1 MLIHKGSLQLTNF
14 GQTTSEFIFELFNES
29 FEFCFLTLG
38 FLQVLQSITQ
48 LRVQVGKSV
57 TQVRKVVGDAVTEVM
72 ELVATWHKTG
82 TTEDLTKDTK
92 ELDRIYTSAVY
103 IAQSLRRQRALWSI
117 RFATRPELPGGIGT
131 GPLRFDPA
139 SMKDERDD
147 ETDTAELRKCQVEIM
162 VTPALFKRGNMNGE
176 LFDKEEAMR
185 AAIVVLA
192 GLD

>member
-1 MLIHKGSLQLTNF
+1 MVYTSLLKCCTDNLDHKVIPYKSFNDWRAFTA
-14 GQTTSEFIFELFNES
+14 EL
-29 FEFCFLTLG
+29 LG
-38 FLQVLQSITQ
+38 KVASTE
-48 LRVQVGKSV
+48 VEKSV
-57 TQVRKVVGDAVTEVM
+57 TQVRKVVGEAVTEVM

-147 ETDTAELRKCQVEIM
+147 ETNTAELRKCQVEVMI
-162 VTPALFKRGNMNGE
+162 TPALLKRGNMNGE
-176 LFDKEEAMR
+176 FFDKEEAMR